1 MAQNIIILLTEGDHD
16 AAFLYRILKANGFT
30 KYSKKIKEFD
40 SPLKELLAT
49 DILNVSIPE
58 VNIQNA
64 RTRFLP
70 NNVVTEGENIL
81 LIYAIQGDSR
91 GDIRTKL
98 IDAFNNFNT
107 KNPQQIQVSKDTTVS
122 VLYFLDADSKGID
135 ARLIEINNEL
145 TVAFAGIEFE
155 KFTANASLK
164 IVDDILI
171 GAYIFVKA
179 GEQTGKLEDILLPMM
194 EAGNEDIFKVANNF
208 LSIHESSNL
217 YKDEVELN
225 EDKSIKKVFGDKYHP
240 KKSLIGTIGQLHKS
254 GKSNTVCISDANYL
268 NDEKL
273 KASEVC
279 KDIVLF
285 IRKVMK
291 ENLSE

>member
-1 MAQNIIILLTEGDHD
+1 MAQNIIILLSEGDHD
-16 AAFLYRILKANGFT
+16 AAFLYRILKANGFI
-30 KYSKKIKEFD
+30 KFSKVIGEFPP
-40 SPLKELLAT
+40 PLNNLLLA

-58 VNIQNA
+58 VNIQSA

-70 NNVVTEGENIL
+70 SNVVTEGENIL

-98 IDAFNNFNT
+98 IDAFNSFNT
-107 KNPQQIQVSKDTTVS
+107 KNPQQIQVLKDTTVS
-122 VLYFLDADSKGID
+122 ILYFLDSDNKGID
-135 ARLIEINNEL
+135 ARLTEINNEL
-145 TVAFAGIEFE
+145 TTAFTGVEFE
-155 KFTANASLK
+155 KFTTNASLK
-164 IVDDILI
+164 TVDDILI

-208 LSIHESSNL
+208 LAIHESTNL
-217 YKDEVELN
+217 YKDKVELN

-273 KASEVC
+273 KASDVC

-285 IRKVMK
+285 IRKAMK
-291 ENLSE
+291 

>member
-30 KYSKKIKEFD
+30 KFSKVIGEFPP
-40 SPLKELLAT
+40 PLNNLLSA

-58 VNIQNA
+58 VNIQSA

-70 NNVVTEGENIL
+70 SNVVTKGENIL

-98 IDAFNNFNT
+98 IDAFNSFNT
-107 KNPQQIQVSKDTTVS
+107 KNPQQIQVLKDTTVS
-122 VLYFLDADSKGID
+122 VLYFLDADNKGID
-135 ARLIEINNEL
+135 ARLTEINNEL
-145 TVAFAGIEFE
+145 TTAFTGVEFE
-155 KFTANASLK
+155 KFTANASL
-164 IVDDILI
+164 ITVDDILI
-171 GAYIFVKA
+171 GAYIFIKA
-179 GEQTGKLEDILLPMM
+179 GQQTGKLEDILLPMM
-194 EAGNEDIFKVANNF
+194 EAGNEDIFNVANSF
-208 LSIHESSNL
+208 LSIHERTKL
-217 YKDEVELN
+217 YKDNLELN
-225 EDKSIKKVFGDKYHP
+225 EDKSIKKIFGDKYHP

-279 KDIVLF
+279 NEIIEF
-285 IRKVMK
+285 IRKAIK
-291 ENLSE
+291 

>member
-1 MAQNIIILLTEGDHD
+1 MAQNIIIILTEGDHD
-16 AAFLYRILKANGFT
+16 AAFLYRILKANGFA
-30 KYSKKIKEFD
+30 KFSKIIGKFPP
-40 SPLKELLAT
+40 PLNDLLSK

-58 VNIQNA
+58 VNIQSA

-70 NNVVTEGENIL
+70 KNVVTEGENIF

-98 IDAFNNFNT
+98 IAAFNNFNT
-107 KNPQQIQVSKDTTVS
+107 KDPQEIQVIKDTTVS
-122 VLYFLDADSKGID
+122 VLYFLDADNKGID
-135 ARLIEINNEL
+135 ARLTEINNEL
-145 TVAFAGIEFE
+145 TAAFAGVVFE
-155 KFTANASLK
+155 KFTANGSLK
-164 IVDDILI
+164 TVDDILI
-171 GAYIFVKA
+171 GVYIFVKA

-194 EAGNEDIFKVANNF
+194 EAGNENIFQLANSF
-208 LSIHESSNL
+208 LSIHKDTIL
-217 YKDEVELN
+217 YKDNIELN
-225 EDKSIKKVFGDKYHP
+225 EDNSIKKVFGDKYHP

-279 KDIVLF
+279 NEIVKF
-285 IRKVMK
+285 IRKAMK
-291 ENLSE
+291 

>member
-30 KYSKKIKEFD
+30 KFSKVIGEFPP
-40 SPLKELLAT
+40 PLNNFLSA

-70 NNVVTEGENIL
+70 TNVVTEGQNML

-98 IDAFNNFNT
+98 IDSFNSFNT
-107 KNPQQIQVSKDTTVS
+107 QNPKQIQVLKDTTVS
-122 VLYFLDADSKGID
+122 VLYFLDADNKGID
-135 ARLIEINNEL
+135 ERLREINNEL
-145 TVAFAGIEFE
+145 TTAFTGVQFE
-155 KFTANASLK
+155 KFTTNATLK
-164 IVDDILI
+164 KVDDILI
-171 GAYIFVKA
+171 GAYIFVEA
-179 GEQTGKLEDILLPMM
+179 GKQTGKLEDILLPMM
-194 EAGNEDIFKVANNF
+194 EVGNEDIFKVANNF
-208 LSIHESSNL
+208 LSIHKSTAL
-217 YKDEVELN
+217 YKDNIELN
-225 EDKSIKKVFGDKYHP
+225 EDKSIKKVFGDKYHH

-279 KDIVLF
+279 NDIVFF
-285 IRKVMK
+285 IRKAMK
-291 ENLSE
+291 

>member
-30 KYSKKIKEFD
+30 KFSNVIRKFPP
-40 SPLKELLAT
+40 PLNELLSA
-49 DILNVSIPE
+49 DVLNVSIPE
-58 VNIQNA
+58 VNIQSA

-70 NNVVTEGENIL
+70 SNVVTEGENIL

-98 IDAFNNFNT
+98 IDAFNSFNT

-122 VLYFLDADSKGID
+122 VLYFLDADDKGID
-135 ARLIEINNEL
+135 ARLTEINNEL
-145 TVAFAGIEFE
+145 TAAFAGVEFE

-164 IVDDILI
+164 TVDDILI

-194 EAGNEDIFKVANNF
+194 EAGNEDIFKVANSF
-208 LSIHESSNL
+208 LSIHESTKL
-217 YKDEVELN
+217 YKDKIELN

-254 GKSNTVCISDANYL
+254 GKSNTVCISDAHYL

-273 KASEVC
+273 KASGVC

-285 IRKVMK
+285 IRKAMK
-291 ENLSE
+291 